1 MSEQEEKK
9 QQFPPQ
15 TQDRQPGIES
25 EMRPDPIDDD
35 PDYRGSGKLE
45 GMVAIITGGD
55 SGIGRAAAI
64 AFAKEGADLAIMYL
78 DEHNDAETARQM
90 VEKYGQRCITIS
102 GDITSEEFCRS
113 AVEQTVREFGRLD
126 IVVNNAAVQFP
137 QESITDITAEQL
149 DRTFRTNIYH
159 MFYMV
164 KAALPH
170 LSKGSAIIN
179 TASVT
184 AYRGSPQLLDYS
196 STKGAI
202 VSFTRSLAIN
212 LAEKG
217 IRVNA
222 VAPGSIR
229 TALVEQGIRDGS
241 IVLEGLLSEIPMRR
255 QGSPE
260 EVAAVVRFLAG
271 PDASYITGQTIVV
284 DGGWSFQGMR
294 DRPDYLDP
302 TRDPDT

>member
-35 PDYRGSGKLE
+35 PDYQGSGKLE

-64 AFAKEGADLAIMYL
+64 AFAKEGADVAIMYL

-90 VEKYGQRCITIS
+90 VEKYGQRCITIA
-102 GDITSEEFCRS
+102 GDITSEDFCRS

-170 LSKGSAIIN
+170 LAKGSAIIN

-222 VAPGSIR
+222 VAPGPIWTPLIPATFDEEKVS
-229 TALVEQGIRDGS
+229 TFGS
-241 IVLEGLLSEIPMRR
+241 DTPLKRAGQPFECAPAFV
-255 QGSPE
+255 
-260 EVAAVVRFLAG
+260 FLAST
-271 PDASYITGQTIVV
+271 DSSYISGQTIHPN
-284 DGGWSFQGMR
+284 GGEVING
-294 DRPDYLDP
+294 
-302 TRDPDT
+302 